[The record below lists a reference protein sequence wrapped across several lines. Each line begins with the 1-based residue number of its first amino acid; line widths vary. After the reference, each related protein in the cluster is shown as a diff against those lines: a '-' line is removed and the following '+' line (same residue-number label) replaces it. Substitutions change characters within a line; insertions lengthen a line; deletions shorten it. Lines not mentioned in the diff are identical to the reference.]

1 MLILGQKSCI
11 LGPTIF
17 KIPQPNW
24 YYYLYHSSNIVK
36 ARPHNAVWP
45 EYPSVQSN
53 GPWHKVQIQK
63 KKMVTQILISNLT
76 TTAYWLSIA
85 WAGIDVNS
93 QKSAKTFNYA
103 FGKTITYITF
113 IHWK

>member
-1 MLILGQKSCI
+1 M
-11 LGPTIF
+11 
-17 KIPQPNW
+17 
-24 YYYLYHSSNIVK
+24 
-36 ARPHNAVWP
+36 
-45 EYPSVQSN
+45 
-53 GPWHKVQIQK
+53 
-63 KKMVTQILISNLT
+63 LISNLT

>member
-1 MLILGQKSCI
+1 MKS
-11 LGPTIF
+11 
-17 KIPQPNW
+17 
-24 YYYLYHSSNIVK
+24 S
-36 ARPHNAVWP
+36 
-45 EYPSVQSN
+45 QSN
-53 GPWHKVQIQK
+53 FNLRSPDAYLVCIYLIATVQIPK
-63 KKMVTQILISNLT
+63 KKIVTQILISNLA